1 MPRSAE
7 TGPPLDPM
15 SFASAVLT
23 FWRMAMFDM
32 PLAYA
37 AETNAFMERWMAHQ
51 AEFFQTLSGSTTP
64 EEVTKAQSAYVDRSV
79 EDYAQS
85 ARAISRDLE
94 ITLEAANA

>member
-1 MPRSAE
+1 MTPS
-7 TGPPLDPM
+7 TQTPSFDPTNLAPAM
-15 SFASAVLT
+15 LT

-51 AEFFQTLSGSTTP
+51 AEYFERLTGSTTL
-64 EEVTKAQSAYVDRSV
+64 EEMTEAQSVFVERSV

-85 ARAISRDLE
+85 ARSISRDLG
-94 ITLEAANA
+94 ITLEAATG